1 MSSSTEHLVE
11 MANDIGNYF
20 RAEPDQKA
28 ARAGILQHIERF
40 WEPRMRHELRDAI
53 ASGRAEGLR
62 PLVAEAL
69 AARPEVLA

>member
-20 RAEPDQKA
+20 RAEPDQNA

-40 WEPRMRHELRDAI
+40 WEPRMRRKMKAYLVDT
-53 ASGRAEGLR
+53 GGKGLE
-62 PLVAEAL
+62 PLVREAL
-69 AARPEVLA
+69 AGLKL

>member
-40 WEPRMRHELRDAI
+40 WEPRMRRKMMAYLADTGGEGLEPLVRDAL
-53 ASGRAEGLR
+53 AGLK
-62 PLVAEAL
+62 A
-69 AARPEVLA
+69 

>member
-20 RAEPDQKA
+20 RAEPDQDA

-40 WEPRMRHELRDAI
+40 WEPRMRRKMKAYLVDT
-53 ASGRAEGLR
+53 GGEGLE
-62 PLVAEAL
+62 PLVREAL
-69 AARPEVLA
+69 AGLKL

>member
-40 WEPRMRHELRDAI
+40 WEPRMRRKMMTYLAET
-53 ASGRAEGLR
+53 GGEGLE
-62 PLVAEAL
+62 PLVREAL
-69 AARPEVLA
+69 AGLKV